1 MSDVMNQ
8 EDELENQVLWTK
20 EQEELLKDWCD
31 IANCFRWMHEQ
42 SSFKYKLINNQ
53 IALPVIVLSTLTGTA
68 NFGMSSLVPQSSQK
82 IASAIVGGINIFCGV
97 LTTIQTYFKYA
108 ENAETHATASKEWSK
123 LQRIIG
129 IELAIERAK
138 RKRPN
143 EFLKYCIEE
152 YNKLKETSP
161 VIPSD
166 IAHQFRVRFKRIHT
180 VYKPDVYEHLGATL
194 TYTDYLSRNA
204 NGNTAVAKRGS
215 AVSSPT
221 SSSPRQQHRL
231 SSITEDENESV
242 LMEQRTRAHSIIPPP
257 TVPVKELAKKFSG
270 VGEEINRRILLSRHN
285 LDDSSETDDA
295 PAPAAVAVA
304 VASNLKQN
312 KADLH
317 LELQQL
323 KPNIKGLV
331 NRLELSDILGREVR
345 NI

>member
-42 SSFKYKLINNQ
+42 SSFKYKRINNQ

-68 NFGMSSLVPQSSQK
+68 NFGMNSLIPQSAQK
-82 IASAIVGGINIFCGV
+82 FASAIVGGINIFCGV
-97 LTTIQTYFKYA
+97 LTTVQTYFKYA
-108 ENAETHATASKEWSK
+108 ETSEAHGTASKLWSK

-166 IAHQFRVRFKRIHT
+166 IAHQFRIRFKRVHT

-204 NGNTAVAKRGS
+204 NNGGGDNSRIRRAS
-215 AVSSPT
+215 AVSTATATASE
-221 SSSPRQQHRL
+221 RNHHRL
-231 SSITEDENESV
+231 SSITEDDENESV
-242 LMEQRTRAHSIIPPP
+242 PMEEIIPTPP
-257 TVPVKELAKKFSG
+257 IPVKELAKKFSG
-270 VGEEINRRILLSRHN
+270 VGEEINRRILLTRQSN
-285 LDDSSETDDA
+285 NNISNINNNTTATNFNPINISSNQEE
-295 PAPAAVAVA
+295 
-304 VASNLKQN
+304 Q
-312 KADLH
+312 
-317 LELQQL
+317 EQL
-323 KPNIKGLV
+323 KPNIKSLADK
-331 NRLELSDILGREVR
+331 LELSDILGRQVR

>member
-1 MSDVMNQ
+1 MNQ

-42 SSFKYKLINNQ
+42 SSFKYKRINNQ

-68 NFGMSSLVPQSSQK
+68 NFGMNSLIPQSAQK
-82 IASAIVGGINIFCGV
+82 FASAIVGGINIFCGV
-97 LTTIQTYFKYA
+97 LTTVQTYFKYA
-108 ENAETHATASKEWSK
+108 ETSEAHGTASKLWSK

-166 IAHQFRVRFKRIHT
+166 IAHQFRIRFKRVHT

-204 NGNTAVAKRGS
+204 NGGGGGDNSRIRRAS
-215 AVSSPT
+215 AVST
-221 SSSPRQQHRL
+221 ATATATATAHHRL
-231 SSITEDENESV
+231 SSITEDDENESV
-242 LMEQRTRAHSIIPPP
+242 PMEEIIPRP
-257 TVPVKELAKKFSG
+257 TIPVKELAKKFSG
-270 VGEEINRRILLSRHN
+270 VGEEINRRILLTRQSN
-285 LDDSSETDDA
+285 NNINNNNNNTTATNFNPINISS
-295 PAPAAVAVA
+295 
-304 VASNLKQN
+304 SNEEEEEEATKPKIKSL
-312 KADLH
+312 AD
-317 LELQQL
+317 
-323 KPNIKGLV
+323 K
-331 NRLELSDILGREVR
+331 LELSDILGRQVR

>member
-42 SSFKYKLINNQ
+42 SSFKYKRINNQ

-68 NFGMSSLVPQSSQK
+68 NFGMNSLIPQSAQK
-82 IASAIVGGINIFCGV
+82 FASAIVGGINIFCGV
-97 LTTIQTYFKYA
+97 LTTVQTYFKYA
-108 ENAETHATASKEWSK
+108 ETSEAHGTASKLWSK

-166 IAHQFRVRFKRIHT
+166 IAHQFRIRFKRVHT

-204 NGNTAVAKRGS
+204 NNGGAGGGSSRIRRAS
-215 AVSSPT
+215 AVSTATATASE
-221 SSSPRQQHRL
+221 RNHHHRL
-231 SSITEDENESV
+231 SSITEDDENESV
-242 LMEQRTRAHSIIPPP
+242 PMEEIIPTPP
-257 TVPVKELAKKFSG
+257 IPVKELAKKFSG
-270 VGEEINRRILLSRHN
+270 VGEEINRRILLTRQSN
-285 LDDSSETDDA
+285 NNINNNTTATNFNPINISSNQEE
-295 PAPAAVAVA
+295 
-304 VASNLKQN
+304 Q
-312 KADLH
+312 
-317 LELQQL
+317 EQL
-323 KPNIKGLV
+323 KPNIKSLADK
-331 NRLELSDILGREVR
+331 LELSDILGRQVR

>member
-1 MSDVMNQ
+1 MNQ

-42 SSFKYKLINNQ
+42 SSFKYKRINNQ

-68 NFGMSSLVPQSSQK
+68 NFGMNSLIPQSAQK
-82 IASAIVGGINIFCGV
+82 FASAIVGGINIFCGV
-97 LTTIQTYFKYA
+97 LTTVQTYFKYA
-108 ENAETHATASKEWSK
+108 ETSEAHGTASKLWSK

-166 IAHQFRVRFKRIHT
+166 IAHQFRIRFKRVHT

-204 NGNTAVAKRGS
+204 NGVGGGDNSRIRRAS
-215 AVSSPT
+215 AVST
-221 SSSPRQQHRL
+221 ATATATATAHHRL
-231 SSITEDENESV
+231 SSITEDDENESV
-242 LMEQRTRAHSIIPPP
+242 PMEEIIPRP
-257 TVPVKELAKKFSG
+257 TIPVKELAKKFSG
-270 VGEEINRRILLSRHN
+270 VGEEINRRILLTRQSN
-285 LDDSSETDDA
+285 NNINNNNNSNTTATNFNPINISSNQEE
-295 PAPAAVAVA
+295 
-304 VASNLKQN
+304 Q
-312 KADLH
+312 
-317 LELQQL
+317 EQL
-323 KPNIKGLV
+323 KPNIKSLADK
-331 NRLELSDILGREVR
+331 LELSDILGRQVR

>member
-1 MSDVMNQ
+1 MSDIMNQ

-42 SSFKYKLINNQ
+42 SSFKYKRINNQ

-68 NFGMSSLVPQSSQK
+68 NFGMNSLIPQSAQK
-82 IASAIVGGINIFCGV
+82 FASAIVGGINIFCGV
-97 LTTIQTYFKYA
+97 LTTVQTYFKYA
-108 ENAETHATASKEWSK
+108 ENSEAHGTASKMWSK

-143 EFLKYCIEE
+143 EFLKFCIEE

-166 IAHQFRVRFKRIHT
+166 IAHQFRIRFKRVHT

-204 NGNTAVAKRGS
+204 NGGGGGRSKRAS
-215 AVSSPT
+215 AVSTGSE
-221 SSSPRQQHRL
+221 RNHRL

-242 LMEQRTRAHSIIPPP
+242 LLEEIPPP
-257 TVPVKELAKKFSG
+257 TIPVKELAKKFSN
-270 VGEEINRRILLSRHN
+270 VGEEINRRILLSRN
-285 LDDSSETDDA
+285 NNNTATNFNPNNNNNNNNNNDDGEED
-295 PAPAAVAVA
+295 
-304 VASNLKQN
+304 NINKQN
-312 KADLH
+312 KMALDI
-317 LELQQL
+317 ELQQL
-323 KPNIKGLV
+323 KPNIRGLV
-331 NRLELSDILGREVR
+331 DKLELSDILGREVR

>member
-1 MSDVMNQ
+1 MSEIMNQ
-8 EDELENQVLWTK
+8 EDEVENQVLWTK

-42 SSFKYKLINNQ
+42 SSFKYKRINNQ

-68 NFGMSSLVPQSSQK
+68 NFGMNSLIPQSSQK
-82 IASAIVGGINIFCGV
+82 FASAIVGGINIFCGV
-97 LTTIQTYFKYA
+97 LTTVQTYFKYA
-108 ENAETHATASKEWSK
+108 ENSEAHGTASKMWSK

-138 RKRPN
+138 RKHPN

-180 VYKPDVYEHLGATL
+180 VYKPDVYEHLGTTL
-194 TYTDYLSRNA
+194 TYTDYLLRNA
-204 NGNTAVAKRGS
+204 NTNASKSKRGSS

-221 SSSPRQQHRL
+221 QQQQHRL

-242 LMEQRTRAHSIIPPP
+242 LMEQRTRTHSIIPPP
-257 TVPVKELAKKFSG
+257 TVPVKELAKKFSN
-270 VGEEINRRILLSRHN
+270 VGEEIDRRILLSRHHN
-285 LDDSSETDDA
+285 NNNNNNDNETDTDEETA
-295 PAPAAVAVA
+295 TGAAAFQKK
-304 VASNLKQN
+304 NKQ
-312 KADLH
+312 ALDM
-317 LELQQL
+317 ELQHL

-331 NRLELSDILGREVR
+331 DKLELSDILGREVR

>member
-1 MSDVMNQ
+1 MNQ

-42 SSFKYKLINNQ
+42 SSFKYKRINNQ

-68 NFGMSSLVPQSSQK
+68 NFGMNSLIPQSAQK
-82 IASAIVGGINIFCGV
+82 FASAIVGGINIFCGV
-97 LTTIQTYFKYA
+97 LTTVQTYFKYA
-108 ENAETHATASKEWSK
+108 ETSEAHGTASKLWSK

-166 IAHQFRVRFKRIHT
+166 IAHQFRIRFKRVHT

-204 NGNTAVAKRGS
+204 NNGGGGGGGGSSRAKRPS
-215 AVSSPT
+215 AVSAIST
-221 SSSPRQQHRL
+221 ATMATASERNHQHRL
-231 SSITEDENESV
+231 SSITEDDENESV
-242 LMEQRTRAHSIIPPP
+242 PMEEIIPPSSI
-257 TVPVKELAKKFSG
+257 PVKELAKKFSG
-270 VGEEINRRILLSRHN
+270 VGEEINRRILMTR
-285 LDDSSETDDA
+285 
-295 PAPAAVAVA
+295 
-304 VASNLKQN
+304 QN
-312 KADLH
+312 STNNNNNNNNTTATNFNPMEAQDI
-317 LELQQL
+317 ELQQL
-323 KPNIKGLV
+323 KPNIKSLV
-331 NRLELSDILGREVR
+331 DKLELSDILGRQVR